1 MTTGKVRWNGTES
14 SDFGAFMLA
23 RIFWPLFFATLVIA
37 LPFLLWN
44 GKSESMSYREMA
56 CVFEERAPGCLD
68 SISDWHAGLA
78 YFDSNVTATHDTLQS
93 LKNLL
98 WQFWNIEFAGAGEA
112 AVAKDAVL
120 PLRVL
125 ANRKSGCM
133 GLSWLALMVAE
144 SRHLQLDG
152 ILLPGHVFLRYGY
165 SDNFVNLEPNRR
177 GFTYTDEEY
186 REKYKE
192 GRWTG
197 LEFKPLETRQFVGLA
212 AFDIGNLYLE
222 NDVPRAL
229 TWYRMAEEFFPEY
242 PGISV
247 NQTIAKSRLP

>member
-1 MTTGKVRWNGTES
+1 
-14 SDFGAFMLA
+14 MLA
-23 RIFWPLFFATLVIA
+23 RIFWPLFLATLVIA

-44 GKSESMSYREMA
+44 GKNDSMSYREMA

-78 YFDSNVTATHDTLQS
+78 YFDSNVATTHDTLQS

-112 AVAKDAVL
+112 AVAKESVL

-125 ANRKSGCM
+125 ANKKSGCM

-144 SRHLQLDG
+144 ARDLHLNA
-152 ILLPGHVFLRYGY
+152 ILLPGHVFLRYGS
-165 SDNFVNLEPNRR
+165 SDSSVNLEPNRR

-186 REKYKE
+186 REKYRK
-192 GRWTG
+192 GTWTG
-197 LEFKPLETRQFVGLA
+197 LEFKPLESRQFIGLA

-222 NDVPRAL
+222 NDIPRAL

-242 PGISV
+242 PGIEA
-247 NQTIAKSRLP
+247 NQSIAKNKLPNPF

>member
-1 MTTGKVRWNGTES
+1 
-14 SDFGAFMLA
+14 MLA
-23 RIFWPLFFATLVIA
+23 RIFWPLFFATLLIA
-37 LPFLLWN
+37 FPFLLWN
-44 GKSESMSYREMA
+44 GKSDSMGYREMA

-68 SISDWHAGLA
+68 SIHDWHAGLA
-78 YFDSNVTATHDTLQS
+78 YFDSSVAATHDTLQS
-93 LKNLL
+93 LKNLF

-112 AVAKDAVL
+112 AVAKESVL

-125 ANRKSGCM
+125 ANKRSGCM
-133 GLSWLALMVAE
+133 GLSWLALMVAQ
-144 SRHLQLDG
+144 SRGLPLDA
-152 ILLPGHVFLRYGY
+152 ILLPGHVFLRYGS
-165 SDNFVNLEPNRR
+165 SDSFVNLEPNRR
-177 GFTYTDEEY
+177 GFTYTDDEY
-186 REKYKE
+186 REKYKD

-197 LEFKPLETRQFVGLA
+197 LEFKPLKTRQFVGLA

-242 PGISV
+242 PGITV

>member
-1 MTTGKVRWNGTES
+1 
-14 SDFGAFMLA
+14 MLA

-78 YFDSNVTATHDTLQS
+78 YFDSSVAATHDTLQS

-112 AVAKDAVL
+112 AIAKESVL

-125 ANRKSGCM
+125 ANKRSGCM
-133 GLSWLALMVAE
+133 GLSWLALMVAQ
-144 SRHLQLDG
+144 SRGLPLDA
-152 ILLPGHVFLRYGY
+152 ILLPGHVFLRYGS
-165 SDNFVNLEPNRR
+165 SDSFVNLEPNRR
-177 GFTYTDEEY
+177 GFTYTDDEY
-186 REKYKE
+186 REKYKD

-197 LEFKPLETRQFVGLA
+197 LEFKPLKTRQFVGLA

-242 PGISV
+242 PGIAV
-247 NQTIAKSRLP
+247 NQSIAKSRLSDSL

>member
-1 MTTGKVRWNGTES
+1 ME
-14 SDFGAFMLA
+14 
-23 RIFWPLFFATLVIA
+23 
-37 LPFLLWN
+37 
-44 GKSESMSYREMA
+44 Y
-56 CVFEERAPGCLD
+56 
-68 SISDWHAGLA
+68 
-78 YFDSNVTATHDTLQS
+78 
-93 LKNLL
+93 
-98 WQFWNIEFAGAGEA
+98 GAGEA
-112 AVAKDAVL
+112 AIAKESVL

-125 ANRKSGCM
+125 ANKRSGCM
-133 GLSWLALMVAE
+133 GLSWLALMVAQ
-144 SRHLQLDG
+144 SRGLPLDA
-152 ILLPGHVFLRYGY
+152 ILLPGHVFLRYGS
-165 SDNFVNLEPNRR
+165 SDSFVNLEPNRR
-177 GFTYTDEEY
+177 GFTYTDDEY

-197 LEFKPLETRQFVGLA
+197 LEFKPLKTRQFVGLA

>member
-1 MTTGKVRWNGTES
+1 
-14 SDFGAFMLA
+14 MLA
-23 RIFWPLFFATLVIA
+23 RIFWPLFLATLVIA

-44 GKSESMSYREMA
+44 GKNDSMSYREMA
-56 CVFEERAPGCLD
+56 CVFEEHAPGCLD

-78 YFDSNVTATHDTLQS
+78 YFDSNVATTHDTLQS

-112 AVAKDAVL
+112 AVAKESVL

-125 ANRKSGCM
+125 ANKKSGCM

-144 SRHLQLDG
+144 ARDLHLDA
-152 ILLPGHVFLRYGY
+152 ILLPGHVFLRYGS
-165 SDNFVNLEPNRR
+165 SDSSVNLEPNRR

-186 REKYKE
+186 REKYRK
-192 GRWTG
+192 GTWTG
-197 LEFKPLETRQFVGLA
+197 LEFKPLESRQFIGLA

-222 NDVPRAL
+222 NDIPRAL

-242 PGISV
+242 PGIEA
-247 NQTIAKSRLP
+247 NQSIAKNKLPNPF